1 MLKFKNIK
9 SGNIVEVTEQIAEQL
24 LRPQGKY
31 VEIFPEEEKK
41 VTPKITKNE
50 SKTQDAPKRKKSKKK
65 STSTKGTK

>member
-31 VEIFPEEEKK
+31 VEIFPEEEEKVIAPK
-41 VTPKITKNE
+41 VTKK
-50 SKTQDAPKRKKSKKK
+50 KAKKKSKKAASK
-65 STSTKGTK
+65 TKASK